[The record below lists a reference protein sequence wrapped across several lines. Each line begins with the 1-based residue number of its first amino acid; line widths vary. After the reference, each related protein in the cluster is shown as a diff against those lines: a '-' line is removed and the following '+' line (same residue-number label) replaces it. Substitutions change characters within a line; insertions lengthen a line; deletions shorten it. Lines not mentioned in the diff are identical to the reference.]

1 MTKKKYKTFELISE
15 IWGSII
21 IIIPFLII
29 GSFIGY
35 ILYKNIEGILGL
47 ILGVILF
54 LIISTVGIIFCIKSI
69 KKNGAFY
76 IVSRT
81 IASPELDKKNKEE
94 D

>member
-1 MTKKKYKTFELISE
+1 MIKKYKIFELISE
-15 IWGSII
+15 IWGFII

-29 GSFIGY
+29 GSFLGY
-35 ILYKNIEGILGL
+35 ILYENIEHKHGL

-54 LIISTVGIIFCIKSI
+54 LIISTVGVIFSIKSI

-76 IVSRT
+76 IISRT
-81 IASPELDKKNKEE
+81 IASSEFDKKNKKQ